1 MPRFFV
7 DAPLVEEM
15 TLALPRE
22 AARHAQVLRLQPG
35 DGVDLFDGS
44 GAQWSAQVT
53 GMAGR
58 SEVTVAIG
66 PRSMPAV
73 ELSLDVTLAVGMPAN
88 DRMDSLVEKAAE
100 LGAMGVQPLVC
111 ERAVLRLE
119 GERAAKRVA
128 HWAGVAAA
136 ACEQSGRVKVPTVHP
151 VMRLADWLG
160 TLEPQTDEDAARFVL
175 SFAADARPLQ
185 RATPTERGALRRVT
199 LLSGPEGGLSP
210 AEEAMARERGFVPVT
225 LGPRVLRADTAPLAA
240 LAILGALCS
249 PA

>member
-7 DAPLVEEM
+7 NVPLMDGM

-35 DGVDLFDGS
+35 DAVDLFDGT

-58 SEVTVAIG
+58 SEVTVALG
-66 PRSMPAV
+66 QRCTRDV
-73 ELSLDVTLAVGMPAN
+73 ELALQVTLALGMPAN
-88 DRMDSLVEKAAE
+88 DRMDALVEKAAE
-100 LGAMGVQPLVC
+100 LGATGLQPLVC

-119 GERAAKRVA
+119 GDRAAKRVA
-128 HWAGVAAA
+128 HWTGVATA
-136 ACEQSGRVKVPTVHP
+136 ACEQSGRVKVPAVHP
-151 VMRLADWLG
+151 VVRLADWLG
-160 TLEPQTDEDAARFVL
+160 TLGPHAGEDAARFVL
-175 SFAADARPLQ
+175 SFAADALPLR
-185 RATPTERGALRRVT
+185 RAMAERGGLKRVI

-210 AEEAMARERGFVPVT
+210 AEEARARERGFAPVT

-240 LAILGALCS
+240 LAILGALS
-249 PA
+249 EAA